1 MCVYIT
7 ICFGACSLL
16 AAHCPC
22 CVDLQ
27 FIHNSRAHNIAT
39 FILINSKVN
48 NLFVLHFS
56 EIISHPIRS
65 ELEAFIEES
74 VNFGVVVFLDPPINV
89 K

>member
-1 MCVYIT
+1 M
-7 ICFGACSLL
+7 
-16 AAHCPC
+16 
-22 CVDLQ
+22 
-27 FIHNSRAHNIAT
+27 
-39 FILINSKVN
+39 
-48 NLFVLHFS
+48 